1 MNNNPVDDSP
11 LFIHFGTT
19 NPHWWLSSDSD
30 ALKLSKDGLQSSR
43 TITLTE
49 EQAAS
54 IRALKGVTSCVR
66 LDVEIFSEAVTLYL
80 IGRKIDPWTWAGT
93 ASDRADVDAL
103 AHSMSQAIAY
113 SEQVITEVNSILV
126 IIDSNG
132 KIKRFNRL
140 CEEVTGIKEEHVLG
154 HDAHDLFML
163 ESEHSDARANI
174 KEFFKTKKPFDI
186 VRPVNGKYG
195 VRHILWRNKIVE
207 SGSGVNESYLICSG
221 TDITEER
228 RIKARLLELANTDV
242 LTGLPNRHAIQES
255 INAAVADEAGTP
267 FAILFIDLDNFK
279 KVNDHYGHLT
289 GDGLIKA
296 AAGVI
301 RQCLRDSDVIA
312 RLGGDEFL
320 VMIRNASLEGVEAIT
335 RRVLDKMKHPF
346 QVNHAEIHSTCSIG
360 IAMFPAHG
368 SSMEELVRHADM
380 AMYAAKDE
388 GRNTFQVFD
397 PVMNK
402 KISEQVWLDGNLRKA
417 LDEGQFE
424 LYYQPKQNLSTGKVD
439 SAEALIRWH
448 SPERGLI
455 SPATFIPYAEESGLI
470 IPIGKWV
477 MEEAARQTEAWA
489 KKGINLRVA
498 INVSGRQLRHPDL
511 VSDFRQAL
519 MDAGSYPSMLDLELT
534 ESYLIEDEALA
545 FDLIEKVNK
554 LGAEVHLDDFGTGY
568 SSLTHLARLPIDSI
582 KLDRSFISSV
592 HNDVRVQRLL
602 RSMTVVAQELQLKVI
617 AEGVETQEQADFL
630 RSIGVEY
637 AQGYLFGKP
646 MSAADFEAWYAQS
659 RVLRVVA

>member
-1 MNNNPVDDSP
+1 
-11 LFIHFGTT
+11 
-19 NPHWWLSSDSD
+19 
-30 ALKLSKDGLQSSR
+30 
-43 TITLTE
+43 
-49 EQAAS
+49 
-54 IRALKGVTSCVR
+54 
-66 LDVEIFSEAVTLYL
+66 
-80 IGRKIDPWTWAGT
+80 
-93 ASDRADVDAL
+93 
-103 AHSMSQAIAY
+103 
-113 SEQVITEVNSILV
+113 
-126 IIDSNG
+126 
-132 KIKRFNRL
+132 
-140 CEEVTGIKEEHVLG
+140 
-154 HDAHDLFML
+154 
-163 ESEHSDARANI
+163 
-174 KEFFKTKKPFDI
+174 
-186 VRPVNGKYG
+186 
-195 VRHILWRNKIVE
+195 
-207 SGSGVNESYLICSG
+207 
-221 TDITEER
+221 
-228 RIKARLLELANTDV
+228 
-242 LTGLPNRHAIQES
+242 
-255 INAAVADEAGTP
+255 
-267 FAILFIDLDNFK
+267 
-279 KVNDHYGHLT
+279 
-289 GDGLIKA
+289 
-296 AAGVI
+296 
-301 RQCLRDSDVIA
+301 
-312 RLGGDEFL
+312 
-320 VMIRNASLEGVEAIT
+320 
-335 RRVLDKMKHPF
+335 
-346 QVNHAEIHSTCSIG
+346 
-360 IAMFPAHG
+360 
-368 SSMEELVRHADM
+368 
-380 AMYAAKDE
+380 
-388 GRNTFQVFD
+388 VFD

-439 SAEALIRWH
+439 SVEALIRWH

-477 MEEAARQTEAWA
+477 MEEAARQTEAWS

-646 MSAADFEAWYAQS
+646 MSAADFESWYAQS